1 MNLVFFLKQYILLP
15 SFFCVCLLFNALAVI
30 NQLKLRFSWFL
41 RWCPGFESCV
51 RLLCLP
57 QRLIRH
63 VPSRKYIRLYICN
76 PLDKCLQERYIFL
89 SFNGKN
95 QNTFFITHFIDIC
108 NLLLVYSWNFR
119 IKSFRVILIS
129 ITKWNFNQNERFCSS
144 IKLVGIIYA
153 YSKSFVDL
161 IKSFTLLLMNSNS
174 LSPFRNLS
182 MIKVVSATKS
192 ADILFPLSR
201 SPKLTWLL

>member
-1 MNLVFFLKQYILLP
+1 MNHALDCYVHPNVLL
-15 SFFCVCLLFNALAVI
+15 
-30 NQLKLRFSWFL
+30 
-41 RWCPGFESCV
+41 
-51 RLLCLP
+51 
-57 QRLIRH
+57 RH

-76 PLDKCLQERYIFL
+76 LLDKWLQERYIFL

-95 QNTFFITHFIDIC
+95 QNTFFITHFIDIY

-129 ITKWNFNQNERFCSS
+129 ITKWNFNQNERFCSWS
-144 IKLVGIIYA
+144 KLGGIIYA

-161 IKSFTLLLMNSNS
+161 MKSFTLSLMNSNS

-192 ADILFPLSR
+192 VDILFPLSR
-201 SPKLTWLL
+201 WPKLTWLL